1 MEPGM
6 KKNRKF
12 IITVVI
18 LAVIATVLVL
28 TNSKTTFKRA
38 LSDFAVDDTS
48 SVTKIFMSDKVNNNL
63 TLTRVQPGK
72 WLVNDKYPGSKAN
85 IELLLGTMGGLEV
98 KETVPKA
105 ALNYV
110 IKDLAT
116 ISVKVEIYQWVY
128 RIEIFDWVRL
138 FPHEKLAKVY
148 YVGGPIQSN
157 RGSYMI
163 MEHSS
168 VPFVVYLPGLRG
180 FVTPIYSPI
189 EKYWRDYSIFK
200 KPVEQIESVRIEYP
214 SDPENSF
221 EIKNDANLNLRLFS
235 LNDHQQIPV
244 FDTLK
249 VMNFMTSFRN
259 INFEALLNDMDKH
272 SKDSILASVPY
283 CIISVTDTGHT
294 TRTIKTFRKGPAP
307 GESDNLGNP
316 APYDLDRLY
325 ALVNDGKDFTFIQ
338 YFVFDK
344 ILRTKSYFLKQQEV
358 KKQ

>member
-1 MEPGM
+1 M
-6 KKNRKF
+6 KKNRRF
-12 IITVVI
+12 IIAVTV
-18 LAVIATVLVL
+18 LGVIAIALVL
-28 TNSKTTFKRA
+28 TNSKSTFKRE

-48 SVTKIFMSDKVNNNL
+48 NVTKIFMSDKNNNSL

-72 WLVNDKYPGSKAN
+72 WLVNNKYSGSKAN
-85 IELLLGTMGGLEV
+85 IELLLGTMLGLQV

-105 ALNYV
+105 ALEYV

-116 ISVKVEIYQWVY
+116 ISVKVEIYQWKN
-128 RIEIFDWVRL
+128 RINLFDFIRL
-138 FPHEKLAKVY
+138 FPQEKLTKVY

-200 KPVEQIESVRIEYP
+200 KSIQQIESIRMEFP

-221 EIKNDANLNLRLFS
+221 EIKNDANMNMRFIS
-235 LNDHQQIPV
+235 LADNQQVPM
-244 FDTLK
+244 FDTIK
-249 VMNFMTSFRN
+249 VMNFLASFRN
-259 INFEALLNDMDKH
+259 INFEALLNDMETH
-272 SKDSILASVPY
+272 RKDSILATTPY
-283 CIISVTDTGHT
+283 CIISLTDTNHT
-294 TRTIKTFRKGPAP
+294 TQIIKTYRKGASP
-307 GESDNLGNP
+307 GEMDAIGKP
-316 APYDLDRLY
+316 APYDMDRLY
-325 ALVNDGKDFTFIQ
+325 ALVNDGKDFTSIQ

-344 ILRTKSYFLKQQEV
+344 ILRPKSFFQ
-358 KKQ
+358 KKQALKKK

>member
-1 MEPGM
+1 M

-12 IITVVI
+12 IIAVTV
-18 LAVIATVLVL
+18 LGVIAIALVL
-28 TNSKTTFKRA
+28 TNSKSTFKRE

-48 SVTKIFMSDKVNNNL
+48 NVTKIFMSDKNNNSL

-72 WLVNDKYPGSKAN
+72 WLVSNKYSGSKAN
-85 IELLLGTMGGLEV
+85 IELLLGTMVGLQV

-105 ALNYV
+105 AVDYV

-116 ISVKVEIYQWVY
+116 ISVKVEIYQWKY
-128 RIEIFDWVRL
+128 RINLFDFIRL
-138 FPHEKLAKVY
+138 FPHEKLTKVY

-200 KPVEQIESVRIEYP
+200 KSIQQIESVRMNFP
-214 SDPENSF
+214 SDPGSSF
-221 EIKNDANLNLRLFS
+221 EIKNDANMNMRFIS
-235 LNDHQQIPV
+235 LADNQQVPM

-249 VMNFMTSFRN
+249 VMNFLTSFRN
-259 INFEALLNDMDKH
+259 INFEALLNDMETRR
-272 SKDSILASVPY
+272 KDSILATTPY
-283 CIISVTDTGHT
+283 CIISLTDTSHT
-294 TRTIKTFRKGPAP
+294 TQIIKTYRKGAAP
-307 GESDNLGNP
+307 GEMDDFGIP
-316 APYDLDRLY
+316 APYDMDRLY
-325 ALVNDGKDFTFIQ
+325 ALVNDGKDFTSIQ

-344 ILRTKSYFLKQQEV
+344 ILRTKSFFLKKQEI
-358 KKQ
+358 KKK

>member
-1 MEPGM
+1 M

-12 IITVVI
+12 II
-18 LAVIATVLVL
+18 AVIVLGVIAIALVL
-28 TNSKTTFKRA
+28 TNSKSTFKRE

-48 SVTKIFMSDKVNNNL
+48 NVTKIFMSDKNNNNL

-72 WLVNDKYPGSKAN
+72 WLVSNKYPGSKAN
-85 IELLLGTMGGLEV
+85 IELLLGTMLGLQV

-105 ALNYV
+105 ALEYV
-110 IKDLAT
+110 IKDLAA
-116 ISVKVEIYQWVY
+116 ISVKVEIYQWKY
-128 RIEIFDWVRL
+128 RINLFDVVRL
-138 FPHEKLAKVY
+138 FPHEKLTKVY

-200 KPVEQIESVRIEYP
+200 KSIQQIESVRMEFP

-221 EIKNDANLNLRLFS
+221 EIKKDANMNMQFIS
-235 LNDHQQIPV
+235 LDDNQPV
-244 FDTLK
+244 PLFDTLK
-249 VMNFMTSFRN
+249 VMNFLASFRN
-259 INFEALLNDMDKH
+259 INFEALLNDLEPRR
-272 SKDSILASVPY
+272 KDSILAMTPY
-283 CIISVTDTGHT
+283 CIISLTDISRSTQS
-294 TRTIKTFRKGPAP
+294 IKIYRKGAFP
-307 GESDNLGNP
+307 GEVDDFRTP

-325 ALVNDGKDFTFIQ
+325 ALVNDGKDFTLIQ

-344 ILRTKSYFLKQQEV
+344 ILRPKSFFLKQQEL
-358 KKQ
+358 KKK

>member
-1 MEPGM
+1 M

-12 IITVVI
+12 II
-18 LAVIATVLVL
+18 AVIVLGVIAIALVL
-28 TNSKTTFKRA
+28 TNSKSTFKRE

-48 SVTKIFMSDKVNNNL
+48 NVTKIFMSDKNNNNL
-63 TLTRVQPGK
+63 TLTQVQPGK
-72 WLVNDKYPGSKAN
+72 WLVSNKYPGSKAN
-85 IELLLGTMGGLEV
+85 IELLLGTMLGLQV

-105 ALNYV
+105 ALEYV
-110 IKDLAT
+110 IKDLAA
-116 ISVKVEIYQWVY
+116 ISVKVEIYQWKY
-128 RIEIFDWVRL
+128 RINFFDVVRL
-138 FPHEKLAKVY
+138 FPHEKLTKVY

-200 KPVEQIESVRIEYP
+200 KSIQQIESVRMEFP

-221 EIKNDANLNLRLFS
+221 EIKKDANMNMQFIS
-235 LNDHQQIPV
+235 LDDNQPV
-244 FDTLK
+244 PLFDTLK
-249 VMNFMTSFRN
+249 VMNFLASFRN
-259 INFEALLNDMDKH
+259 INFEALLNDLEPRR
-272 SKDSILASVPY
+272 KDSILAMTPY
-283 CIISVTDTGHT
+283 CIISLTDINRSTQS
-294 TRTIKTFRKGPAP
+294 IKIYRKGAFP
-307 GESDNLGNP
+307 GEVDDFRTP

-325 ALVNDGKDFTFIQ
+325 ALVNDGKDFTLIQ

-344 ILRTKSYFLKQQEV
+344 ILRPKSFFLKQQEL
-358 KKQ
+358 KKK

>member
-1 MEPGM
+1 M

-12 IITVVI
+12 IVAVTV
-18 LAVIATVLVL
+18 LGVIAIALVL
-28 TNSKTTFKRA
+28 TNSKSTFKRE

-48 SVTKIFMSDKVNNNL
+48 NVTKIFMSDKNNNNL

-72 WLVNDKYPGSKAN
+72 WLVSNKYPGSKAN
-85 IELLLGTMGGLEV
+85 IELLLGTMLGLQV

-105 ALNYV
+105 ALEYV

-116 ISVKVEIYQWVY
+116 ISVKVEIYQWKY
-128 RIEIFDWVRL
+128 RINLFDFIRL
-138 FPHEKLAKVY
+138 FPHEKLTKVY

-163 MEHSS
+163 MEHSY

-200 KPVEQIESVRIEYP
+200 KSIQQIESVRMEFP

-221 EIKNDANLNLRLFS
+221 EIKNDANMNMRFIS
-235 LNDHQQIPV
+235 LAGNQQVPL

-249 VMNFMTSFRN
+249 VMNFLTSFRN
-259 INFEALLNDMDKH
+259 INFEALLNDMETRR
-272 SKDSILASVPY
+272 KDSILATTPY
-283 CIISVTDTGHT
+283 CIISLTDTSHT
-294 TRTIKTFRKGPAP
+294 TQSIRIYRKGAAP
-307 GESDNLGNP
+307 GEMDDFGKP
-316 APYDLDRLY
+316 APYDMDRLY

-344 ILRTKSYFLKQQEV
+344 ILRPKSFFLKKQEL
-358 KKQ
+358 KKK

>member
-1 MEPGM
+1 M

-12 IITVVI
+12 II
-18 LAVIATVLVL
+18 AVIILGVIAVALVL

-38 LSDFAVDDTS
+38 LSDFAVGDTS
-48 SVTKIFMSDKVNNNL
+48 TVTKIFMSDKANNSM

-72 WLVNDKYPGSKAN
+72 WLVNDKYTGSKAN
-85 IELLLGTMGGLEV
+85 IELLLGTMAGLEV
-98 KETVPKA
+98 KETVPKG
-105 ALNYV
+105 ALEFV

-138 FPHEKLAKVY
+138 FPHEKLTKVY

-189 EKYWRDYSIFK
+189 EKYWRDYSVFK
-200 KPVEQIESVRIEYP
+200 KLIEQIESVRIEFP
-214 SDPENSF
+214 SDPGNSF
-221 EIKNDANLNLRLFS
+221 EIRNDANLNLRLFS
-235 LNDHQQIPV
+235 LNDHQQIRE

-272 SKDSILASVPY
+272 RKDSILAAVPY
-283 CIISVTDTGHT
+283 CIISLTDTSHAT
-294 TRTIKTFRKGPAP
+294 QTIRTYRKGATP
-307 GESDNLGNP
+307 GEVDEMGNP
-316 APYDLDRLY
+316 SPYDRDRLY
-325 ALVNDGKDFTFIQ
+325 ALVNDGKDFTYIQ

-344 ILRTKSYFLKQQEV
+344 ILRPKSFFLRQQEV
-358 KKQ
+358 KKH

>member
-1 MEPGM
+1 M

-12 IITVVI
+12 IV
-18 LAVIATVLVL
+18 AVIVLGVIAIALIL
-28 TNSKTTFKRA
+28 TNSKSTFKRE
-38 LSDFAVDDTS
+38 LSDFAIDDTS
-48 SVTKIFMSDKVNNNL
+48 NVTKIFMSDKNNNSL

-72 WLVNDKYPGSKAN
+72 WLVSNKYSGSKAN
-85 IELLLGTMGGLEV
+85 IELLLGTMMGLQV
-98 KETVPKA
+98 KETIPKA
-105 ALNYV
+105 ALEYV

-116 ISVKVEIYQWVY
+116 ISVKVEIYQWKY
-128 RIEIFDWVRL
+128 RINLFDFIRL
-138 FPHEKLAKVY
+138 FPYEKLTKVY

-200 KPVEQIESVRIEYP
+200 KSIQQIESVRMDFP
-214 SDPENSF
+214 SDPGSSF
-221 EIKNDANLNLRLFS
+221 MINNDAKMDMRFIS
-235 LNDHQQIPV
+235 LADNQQVPM

-249 VMNFMTSFRN
+249 VMNFLASFRN
-259 INFEALLNDMDKH
+259 INFESLLNDMETH
-272 SKDSILASVPY
+272 RKDSILATTPY
-283 CIISVTDTGHT
+283 CIISLTDTNHT
-294 TRTIKTFRKGPAP
+294 IQSIRIYRKGASP
-307 GESDNLGNP
+307 GEMDDFGKP

-344 ILRTKSYFLKQQEV
+344 ILRPKSFFLKKQEL
-358 KKQ
+358 KKK

>member
-1 MEPGM
+1 M

-12 IITVVI
+12 IIAVIVLGI
-18 LAVIATVLVL
+18 LAIVLVL
-28 TNSKTTFKRA
+28 TNSKSTFKRE

-48 SVTKIFMSDKVNNNL
+48 NVTKIFMSDKNNNTL
-63 TLTRVQPGK
+63 LLTRVEPGK
-72 WLVNDKYPGSKAN
+72 WLISSKYPGSKAN
-85 IELLLGTMGGLEV
+85 IDLLLGTMLGLQV

-105 ALNYV
+105 ALEYV

-116 ISVKVEIYQWVY
+116 ISVKVEIYQWKY
-128 RIEIFDWVRL
+128 RINLFDIVRL
-138 FPHEKLAKVY
+138 FPHETLSKVY

-189 EKYWRDYSIFK
+189 EKYWRDYAVFK
-200 KPVEQIESVRIEYP
+200 KSIQQIESIRMEFP
-214 SDPENSF
+214 SDPANSF
-221 EIKNDANLNLRLFS
+221 EIKNDASMNILFIS
-235 LNDHQQIPV
+235 LDNNQPV
-244 FDTLK
+244 AGIDTLK
-249 VMNFMTSFRN
+249 VMNFLTSFRN
-259 INFEALLNDMDKH
+259 ISFEALLNDMEPH
-272 SKDSILASVPY
+272 RKDSILATVPY

-294 TRTIKTFRKGPAP
+294 TKSIKTYRKGAAP
-307 GESDNLGNP
+307 GEVDAFGKP

-325 ALVNDGKDFTFIQ
+325 VLVNDGKDFTDAQ

-344 ILRTKSYFLKQQEV
+344 ILRPKSFFLRQQEP
-358 KKQ
+358 KKK

>member
-1 MEPGM
+1 M
-6 KKNRKF
+6 KKNRRF
-12 IITVVI
+12 IIAVTV
-18 LAVIATVLVL
+18 LGVIAIALVL
-28 TNSKTTFKRA
+28 TNSKSTFKRE

-48 SVTKIFMSDKVNNNL
+48 NVTKIFMSDKNNNSL

-72 WLVNDKYPGSKAN
+72 WLVNNKYSGSKAN
-85 IELLLGTMGGLEV
+85 IELLLGTMLGLQV

-105 ALNYV
+105 ALEYV

-116 ISVKVEIYQWVY
+116 ISVKVEIYQWKN
-128 RIEIFDWVRL
+128 RINLFDFIRL
-138 FPHEKLAKVY
+138 FPQEKLTKVY

-200 KPVEQIESVRIEYP
+200 KSIQQIESVRMEFP

-221 EIKNDANLNLRLFS
+221 EIKNDANMNMRFIS
-235 LNDHQQIPV
+235 LADNQQVPM

-249 VMNFMTSFRN
+249 VMNFLASFRN
-259 INFEALLNDMDKH
+259 INFEALLNDMETH
-272 SKDSILASVPY
+272 RKDSILATTPY
-283 CIISVTDTGHT
+283 CIISLTDTNHT
-294 TRTIKTFRKGPAP
+294 TQIIKTYRKGASP
-307 GESDNLGNP
+307 GEMDAIGKP
-316 APYDLDRLY
+316 APYDMDRLY
-325 ALVNDGKDFTFIQ
+325 ALVNDGKDFTSIQ

-344 ILRTKSYFLKQQEV
+344 ILRPKSFFQ
-358 KKQ
+358 KKQALKKK

>member
-1 MEPGM
+1 MN
-6 KKNRKF
+6 KNRKF
-12 IITVVI
+12 IIAVLVLGVV
-18 LAVIATVLVL
+18 AIALVL
-28 TNSKTTFKRA
+28 TNSKSTFKRA
-38 LSDFAVDDTS
+38 LSDFAIDDTS
-48 SVTKIFMSDKVNNNL
+48 NVTKIFMSDKNNNNL
-63 TLTRVQPGK
+63 TLTRVEPGK
-72 WLVNDKYPGSKAN
+72 WLVDNKYSGSKAN
-85 IELLLGTMGGLEV
+85 IDLLLGTMLGLQV

-105 ALNYV
+105 ALEYV

-116 ISVKVEIYQWVY
+116 ISVKVEIYQWKY
-128 RIEIFDWVRL
+128 RINLFDMIRL

-200 KPVEQIESVRIEYP
+200 KSLQQIESVTMVFP
-214 SDPENSF
+214 SDPESSF
-221 EIKNDANLNLRLFS
+221 EIKNNEIAKMRFLS
-235 LNDHQQIPV
+235 LSDHQEIPQ

-249 VMNFMTSFRN
+249 VMNFLASFRN
-259 INFEALLNDMDKH
+259 INFEALLNDIDPH
-272 SKDSILASVPY
+272 RKDSILATTPY
-283 CIISVTDTGHT
+283 CIISLTDTNHVT
-294 TRTIKTFRKGPAP
+294 QTIKTYRKGAAP
-307 GESDNLGNP
+307 GEVDDLGRP

-344 ILRTKSYFLKQQEV
+344 ILRTKSFFLRNEEL
-358 KKQ
+358 KKK

>member
-1 MEPGM
+1 M

-12 IITVVI
+12 II
-18 LAVIATVLVL
+18 AVIVLGVIAIALVL
-28 TNSKTTFKRA
+28 TNSKSTFKRE

-48 SVTKIFMSDKVNNNL
+48 NVTKIFMSDKNNNNL

-72 WLVNDKYPGSKAN
+72 WLVSNKYSGSKAN
-85 IELLLGTMGGLEV
+85 IELLLGTMLGLQV

-105 ALNYV
+105 ALEYV
-110 IKDLAT
+110 IKDLAA
-116 ISVKVEIYQWVY
+116 ISVKVEIYQWKY
-128 RIEIFDWVRL
+128 KINLFDVVRL
-138 FPHEKLAKVY
+138 FPHEKLTKVY

-200 KPVEQIESVRIEYP
+200 KSIQQIESVRMEFP
-214 SDPENSF
+214 SDPGNSF
-221 EIKNDANLNLRLFS
+221 EIKKDANMNMQFIS
-235 LNDHQQIPV
+235 LADNQQVPL

-249 VMNFMTSFRN
+249 VMNFLTSFRN
-259 INFEALLNDMDKH
+259 INFEALLNDLEPRR
-272 SKDSILASVPY
+272 KDSILAMTPY
-283 CIISVTDTGHT
+283 CIISLTDISRSTQS
-294 TRTIKTFRKGPAP
+294 IKIYRKGAFP
-307 GESDNLGNP
+307 GEVDDFGTP

-325 ALVNDGKDFTFIQ
+325 ALVNDGKDFTLIQ

-344 ILRTKSYFLKQQEV
+344 ILRPKSFFLKKQEL
-358 KKQ
+358 KKK